1 MRIGKVPLSV
11 LLIIAFNLY
20 FIWYYRQHHEA
31 FKTLLLLY
39 WLQSVVIGLFTVVE
53 MLSASDEEVVDVRV
67 NNGPPLPKAS
77 ARGCGAL
84 FFMGHYGTFHMVY
97 LFMITLAYE
106 GRIDMGFLK
115 LSAGVVLA
123 AEFMDFFRRRQA
135 KLQTSRTINAG
146 AIMFLPYLRIV
157 PMHLMLVGASFS
169 GWSDVT
175 FFLVLKTVADLAM
188 HWLTNRMYFRRPA
201 DQAS

>member
-1 MRIGKVPLSV
+1 MRIGKVQLSV

-106 GRIDMGFLK
+106 GSIDMGFLK

-146 AIMFLPYLRIV
+146 AIMFCPTCALCPCTSCWWV
-157 PMHLMLVGASFS
+157 PVSPAGAMSRFS
-169 GWSDVT
+169 WC
-175 FFLVLKTVADLAM
+175 
-188 HWLTNRMYFRRPA
+188 
-201 DQAS
+201 